1 MKYVLVDIVIAHY
14 FARLLVFFISWADVG
29 IVGVEETPSAE
40 SYGYPTYD
48 SITVCY
54 TLLVVLVWSLTIED
68 GVTTTFC
75 IFHPHIP
82 PYVLGQG

>member
-1 MKYVLVDIVIAHY
+1 MKHVLVDIVIAHY

-29 IVGVEETPSAE
+29 IVAEEETPPGG
-40 SYGYPTYD
+40 YGYPTYD

-82 PYVLGQG
+82 PYVLGRG